1 MRIKG
6 STLIIIFMYVSW
18 IAFLPFMVFVKLITG
33 SFLPDSVVYGTSALF
48 IVETVSLARLKMA
61 KEGSPVPAQKTNSFL
76 ARMGLTGIT
85 DFEEDVQ
92 TENAKHAKEASNGL
106 EK

>member
-6 STLIIIFMYVSW
+6 STIIIVFMYITWVAY
-18 IAFLPFMVFVKLITG
+18 IIGTVYVKLITG
-33 SFLPDSVVYGTSALF
+33 VFLPAEITYGTAALF
-48 IVETVSLARLKMA
+48 IAEAVSLARLKMA
-61 KEGSPVPAQKTNSFL
+61 KEGTLVPTQKTNSFL
-76 ARMGLTGIT
+76 ARMGLTGIP